1 VRRTSLRAITVLACG
16 AVALLV
22 SASPAVAEIEPDKY
36 AIESV
41 SASLSSN
48 QAGAHADMSLDFALA
63 ATEEVPAR
71 PFALTRDVLF
81 SLPPGVIGNPQ
92 RFPRCTL
99 AEFGARPEESECPQD
114 AQVGVT
120 EVTLSGDINATLTEP
135 IYNMPSPGGEVV
147 ARFGFFAGP
156 YPTIINV
163 RVNPIDYSLEAG
175 VEGASAVAELIA
187 ANTTLWG
194 VPAAES
200 HDELR
205 LTPQEGLNNELPP
218 GGRESGQPE
227 IPFLSNPTDCT
238 LQREVSV
245 TAVSYQLPDQP
256 VSKSAP
262 FPQIGGC
269 EKLVFGPKFTATPT
283 NPEAF
288 APTGL
293 DAVLTIPQDETPKG
307 LATSTMKSAVVSLPQ
322 GMSINPAAGDGLE
335 ACSASQVGFET
346 TNDAN
351 CPDAAKIGSAEIEV
365 PALEKTLNGAVYQR
379 TPESDKLFRFWLVTD
394 EQGVHLK
401 LPAEI
406 TTNPLTGQVTTV
418 FNGIESLGGLPQVPV
433 EEIRLHVFGGPR
445 APLATPGCGT
455 YQTHYEFTPWSGKP
469 ATVGNTA
476 MEITSGCGKGGF
488 APQLSAG
495 TVSNRAG
502 SFSPFTMTLTRSDGE
517 ANPLTLSMH
526 LPQGILAKL
535 AGVPLCPEPGATKGE
550 CPVGSQVGR
559 IAAAAGVGGAPLWI
573 PQPGKA
579 PTAIYL
585 SGPYNGAPY
594 SLVVS
599 VPAQAGP
606 FDLGTVV
613 TRAAINVDPNS
624 STATIT
630 TDPLPQILKGVP
642 VAYRVVNAVVD
653 RPQFILNATGCKTKQ
668 ITTTVVATNGATA
681 TPSDTYQA
689 TNCARLPYAPKLKLQ
704 LKGATKRS
712 GHPALKATLTQKPNQ
727 ANNAKVSVQL
737 PTSQFIDQDHIN
749 NPCTR
754 VQFNANA
761 CPPLS
766 ILGTAKATTPLLDQP
781 LEGPVIFR
789 SNGGE
794 RELPDIV
801 ADLKGG
807 GLRVIQVGFVDS
819 VPVKGTEL
827 ARLRTRFLSV
837 PDAPVSKIQINLF
850 GGKKRGLLEN
860 SRNLCKTNRKA
871 KVSFTG
877 QNGAQLNSS
886 PVIAAS
892 CGKKKKLR

>member
-1 VRRTSLRAITVLACG
+1 VRRASTKALGLVACLAACLIG
-16 AVALLV
+16 
-22 SASPAVAEIEPDKY
+22 ASPASAVDEFNKY
-36 AIESV
+36 DIESV
-41 SASLSSN
+41 SASLSDK
-48 QAGAHADMSLDFALA
+48 QAGAHADMTLGFRLT
-63 ATEEVPAR
+63 ATEEVPPR
-71 PFALTRDVLF
+71 PYAFTRDIIF
-81 SLPPGVIGNPQ
+81 DLPPGVIGNPQ
-92 RFPRCTL
+92 RFQRCTL
-99 AEFGARPEESECPQD
+99 GELGPKPEESECPQD

-120 EVTLSGDINATLTEP
+120 EVTLSGDVNGTLIEP
-135 IYNMPSPGGEVV
+135 IYNMVSPGGEVV
-147 ARFGFFAGP
+147 ARLGFFAGL
-156 YPTIINV
+156 YPTIVNV
-163 RVNPIDYSLEAG
+163 RVNPIDYSLEAA
-175 VEGASAVAELIA
+175 VEGASSAAGVIA

-200 HDELR
+200 HDEFR
-205 LTPQEGLNNELPP
+205 LTPQEAIETKLPP
-218 GGRESGQPE
+218 GGRKSGQPE

-238 LQREVSV
+238 LKREVSV
-245 TAVSYQLPDQP
+245 TAISYQQPDVE
-256 VSKSAP
+256 VSRSAP
-262 FPQIGGC
+262 FPPIGGC
-269 EKLVFGPKFTATPT
+269 EKLVFKPSFTATPT

-307 LATSTMKSAVVSLPQ
+307 LATSTLKGAVVSLPQ

-335 ACSASQVGFET
+335 ACSPEQVGFET
-346 TNDAN
+346 TNQSH
-351 CPDAAKIGSAEIEV
+351 CPDGAKIGSAEIEV
-365 PALEKTLNGAVYQR
+365 PALEATLNGSVYQR
-379 TPESDKLFRFWLVTD
+379 TPEPGHLFRFWLVTD

-418 FNGIESLGGLPQVPV
+418 FNGIPSLGGNPQVPV
-433 EEIRLHVFGGPR
+433 EQIRLHVFGGPR

-455 YQTHYEFTPWSGKP
+455 YQSRYEFTPWSGRPP
-469 ATVGNTA
+469 ATGDA
-476 MEITSGCGKGGF
+476 PMQITTGCNKGGF
-488 APQLSAG
+488 SPQLQAG
-495 TVSNRAG
+495 TQSSLGG
-502 SFSPFTMTLTRSDGE
+502 SFSPFTMTLTRQDGE
-517 ANPLTLSMH
+517 ANPLSLSMH
-526 LPQGILAKL
+526 LPQGLLAKL
-535 AGVPLCPEPGATKGE
+535 AGVPLCPEPGASQGN
-550 CPVGSQVGR
+550 CPAGSQVGQ
-559 IAAAAGVGGAPLWI
+559 ITAAAGVGGAPLWI

-585 SGPYNGAPY
+585 SGPYKGAPY
-594 SLVVS
+594 SLVVR

-613 TRAAINVDPNS
+613 TRAAISVDPNN
-624 STATIT
+624 STATIS
-630 TDPLPQILKGVP
+630 TDPLPQILEGVP
-642 VAYRVVNAVVD
+642 IAYRAVTAIVN
-653 RPQFILNATGCKTKQ
+653 RPDFILNPTDCDQKQ
-668 ITTTVVATNGATA
+668 IEAAVIAVGGAVANPAA
-681 TPSDTYQA
+681 SFQA
-689 TNCARLPYAPKLKLQ
+689 TNCARLAYAPKLKLT
-704 LKGATKRS
+704 LKGATRRS
-712 GHPALKATLTQKPNQ
+712 GHPALSAVLTQKPGQ

-754 VQFNANA
+754 VQFNAGA

-837 PDAPVSKIQINLF
+837 PDAPVSKITISLF

-877 QNGAQLNSS
+877 QNGATQNYS
-886 PVIAAS
+886 PVIATG
-892 CGKKKKLR
+892 CGKSKKK

>member
-1 VRRTSLRAITVLACG
+1 MKSASSKSLALI
-16 AVALLV
+16 ALLL
-22 SASPAVAEIEPDKY
+22 SGLLLAASPASADKEFDKFT
-36 AIESV
+36 IESV
-41 SASLSSN
+41 SASLSTS
-48 QAGAHADMSLDFALA
+48 QAGAHADFTTSFELS
-63 ATEEVPAR
+63 ATEETPPKPYA
-71 PFALTRDVLF
+71 FTRDIIVD
-81 SLPPGVIGNPQ
+81 LPPGMIGNPQ
-92 RFPRCTL
+92 KFPRCTF
-99 AEFGARPEESECPQD
+99 AELGKKPEESECPQD

-120 EVTLSGDINATLTEP
+120 EVRLAGTVNTTLTEP

-147 ARFGFFAGP
+147 ARFGLFAGL
-156 YPTIINV
+156 YPAVINV
-163 RVNPIDYSLEAG
+163 EVNPIDYSLVAK
-175 VEGASAVAELIA
+175 VEGVSAAAELIA

-194 VPAAES
+194 VPAS
-200 HDELR
+200 PIHDELR
-205 LTPQEGLNNELPP
+205 LTPQEAIEEKLPP
-218 GGRESGQPE
+218 GGRESDQPE
-227 IPFLSNPTDCT
+227 IPFLSNPTDCS

-245 TAVSYQLPDQP
+245 TAISYQIPDQP

-269 EKLVFGPKFTATPT
+269 EKLVFDPKFTATPT

-307 LATSTMKSAVVSLPQ
+307 LSSSTMKSAVVSLPQ

-335 ACSASQVGFET
+335 ACSSQQVGFGT
-346 TNDAN
+346 TGNAN
-351 CPDAAKIGSAEIEV
+351 CPDAAKIGAVEIEV
-365 PALEKTLNGAVYQR
+365 PALEATLKGSVYQR
-379 TPESDKLFRFWLVTD
+379 TPEPGKLFRFWLVTD

-406 TTNPLTGQVTTV
+406 ATNPLTGQVTTV
-418 FNGIESLGGLPQVPV
+418 FSGIDALGGLPQVPV
-433 EEIRLHVFGGPR
+433 AEIRLHVFGGPR

-455 YQTHYEFTPWSGKP
+455 YQTHYEFSPWSGKP
-469 ATVGNTA
+469 PASGDSP
-476 MEITSGCGKGGF
+476 MQITTGCGKGGF
-488 APQLSAG
+488 APKLEAG
-495 TVSNRAG
+495 TVSLRAG
-502 SFSPFTMTLTRSDGE
+502 SFSPFVLTLTRQDGE
-517 ANPLTLSMH
+517 ANPQSLSLH
-526 LPQGILAKL
+526 LPQGLLAKL
-535 AGVPLCPEPGATKGE
+535 GGVPLCPETAAATAD

-559 IAAAAGVGGAPLWI
+559 LTAATGVGGAPLWI

-585 SGPYNGAPY
+585 AGPYKGAPY
-594 SLVVS
+594 SIIS
-599 VPAQAGP
+599 RVPAQAGP
-606 FDLGTVV
+606 FDLGVV
-613 TRAAINVDPNS
+613 VNRATINVDPNNA
-624 STATIT
+624 TATIS
-630 TDPLPQILKGVP
+630 TDPLPQILEGVP
-642 VAYRVVNAVVD
+642 VAYRTINAVVD
-653 RPQFILNATGCKTKQ
+653 RDQFTLNATGCKEKE
-668 ITTTVVATNGATA
+668 IKARVTA
-681 TPSDTYQA
+681 TSGAVAEPSAVYKA
-689 TNCARLPYAPKLKLQ
+689 TNCARLPYTPKLKLQ
-704 LKGATKRS
+704 LKGQTRRS
-712 GHPALKATLTQKPNQ
+712 GHPAVRATLTQAPGQSNTG
-727 ANNAKVSVQL
+727 KVSVQL

-754 VQFNANA
+754 VQFNANS

-807 GLRVIQVGFVDS
+807 GLRVILVGFVDS

-837 PDAPVSKIQINLF
+837 PDAPVTKFTMNLF

-860 SRNLCKTNRKA
+860 SRNLCKTNRLA

-877 QNGAQLNSS
+877 QNGATQNGNLKI
-886 PVIAAS
+886 VAS
-892 CGKKKKLR
+892 CGKKK

>member
-1 VRRTSLRAITVLACG
+1 MRGLSAKTAGLLACL
-16 AVALLV
+16 ATCLLA
-22 SASPAVAEIEPDKY
+22 SANPAIADKEFNKY
-36 AIESV
+36 EVESV
-41 SASLSSN
+41 SASLSTQ
-48 QAGAHADMSLDFALA
+48 QAGAHADFTTGFELSS
-63 ATEEVPAR
+63 TEEVPAK
-71 PFALTRDVLF
+71 PWAFTRDIEVT
-81 SLPPGVIGNPQ
+81 LPPGVIGNPQ
-92 RFPRCTL
+92 NFPRCTFAQL
-99 AEFGARPEESECPQD
+99 GKAPEESECPQD
-114 AQVGVT
+114 AQVGIS
-120 EVTLSGDINATLTEP
+120 EVRLAGTVNTTLIEP
-135 IYNMPSPGGEVV
+135 VYNMPSPGGEVV
-147 ARFGFFAGP
+147 ARFGLFAGL
-156 YPTIINV
+156 YPTVINV
-163 RVNPIDYSLEAG
+163 EVDPVDFSLVAK
-175 VEGASAVAELIA
+175 VEGASSAAELIA
-187 ANTTLWG
+187 ADTTLWG
-194 VPAAES
+194 VPAAED
-200 HDELR
+200 HDEFR
-205 LTPQEGLNNELPP
+205 LTPQEAIEGVLPP

-238 LQREVSV
+238 LKREVSV
-245 TAVSYQLPDQP
+245 TAISYQQP
-256 VSKSAP
+256 GVEVSKSAP

-269 EKLVFGPKFTATPT
+269 EKLVFNPTFTATPT

-293 DAVLTIPQDETPKG
+293 DAVLTIPQDETPQG
-307 LATSTMKSAVVSLPQ
+307 LATSTLRGAVVSLPQ

-335 ACSASQVGFET
+335 ACSADQVGFET
-346 TNDAN
+346 TDNSN

-365 PALEKTLNGAVYQR
+365 PALERTLNGSVYQR
-379 TPESDKLFRFWLVTD
+379 TPEPGKLFRFWLVTD

-418 FNGIESLGGLPQVPV
+418 FNGIPSLGGNPQVPV
-433 EEIRLHVFGGPR
+433 EQIRLHVFGGPR

-455 YQTHYEFTPWSGKP
+455 YQTHYEFSPWSGRP
-469 ATVGNTA
+469 AATGDTA
-476 MEITSGCGKGGF
+476 MQITSGCNKGGF
-488 APQLSAG
+488 APKLEAWTQKLQAG
-495 TVSNRAG
+495 A
-502 SFSPFTMTLTRSDGE
+502 FSPFTMTLTRQDGE
-517 ANPLTLSMH
+517 ANPLSLSMH
-526 LPQGILAKL
+526 LPQGLLAKL
-535 AGVPLCPEPGATKGE
+535 AGVPLCPEPGASQGN
-550 CPVGSQVGR
+550 CPQGSQVGSVT
-559 IAAAAGVGGAPLWI
+559 AATGVGGAPLWI

-585 SGPYNGAPY
+585 SGPYKSAPY
-594 SLVVS
+594 SLVVR

-613 TRAAINVDPNS
+613 TRAAINVDPNN
-624 STATIT
+624 STVTAQ
-630 TDPLPQILKGVP
+630 TDPLPQILEGVP
-642 VAYRVVNAVVD
+642 VAYRAIHVDVD
-653 RPQFILNATGCKTKQ
+653 RPNFILNPTGCTEKQ
-668 ITTTVVATNGATA
+668 ITARVLATNGQVA
-681 TPSDTYQA
+681 TPSDAYQA
-689 TNCARLPYAPKLKLQ
+689 TNCARLPYTPKLKLT

-712 GHPALKATLTQKPNQ
+712 GHPALKAVLTQKPNQ

-766 ILGTAKATTPLLDQP
+766 ILGTAKATTPLLDAP

-837 PDAPVSKIQINLF
+837 PDAPVQKITISLF

-860 SRNLCKTNRKA
+860 SRNLCKTDRKA

-877 QNGAQLNSS
+877 QNGAAQNGN
-886 PVIAAS
+886 VKMGAS
-892 CGKKKKLR
+892 CGKNK

>member
-1 VRRTSLRAITVLACG
+1 MTAI
-16 AVALLV
+16 
-22 SASPAVAEIEPDKY
+22 SY
-36 AIESV
+36 
-41 SASLSSN
+41 
-48 QAGAHADMSLDFALA
+48 Q
-63 ATEEVPAR
+63 R
-71 PFALTRDVLF
+71 
-81 SLPPGVIGNPQ
+81 PGV
-92 RFPRCTL
+92 
-99 AEFGARPEESECPQD
+99 
-114 AQVGVT
+114 
-120 EVTLSGDINATLTEP
+120 
-135 IYNMPSPGGEVV
+135 
-147 ARFGFFAGP
+147 
-156 YPTIINV
+156 
-163 RVNPIDYSLEAG
+163 
-175 VEGASAVAELIA
+175 
-187 ANTTLWG
+187 
-194 VPAAES
+194 
-200 HDELR
+200 
-205 LTPQEGLNNELPP
+205 
-218 GGRESGQPE
+218 
-227 IPFLSNPTDCT
+227 
-238 LQREVSV
+238 EVS
-245 TAVSYQLPDQP
+245 Q
-256 VSKSAP
+256 SAP
-262 FPQIGGC
+262 FPAIGSC
-269 EKLVFGPKFTATPT
+269 EKLVFKPTFTATPT

-307 LATSTMKSAVVSLPQ
+307 LATSTLKGAVVSLPQ

-335 ACSASQVGFET
+335 ACSADQVGFET
-346 TNDAN
+346 TDNSN

-365 PALEKTLNGAVYQR
+365 PALERTLNGSVYQR
-379 TPESDKLFRFWLVTD
+379 TPEPGKLFRFWLVTD

-418 FNGIESLGGLPQVPV
+418 FNGIPSLGGNPQVPV
-433 EEIRLHVFGGPR
+433 EQIRLHVFGGPR

-455 YQTHYEFTPWSGKP
+455 YQTHYEFSPWSGRP
-469 ATVGNTA
+469 AATGDTA
-476 MEITSGCGKGGF
+476 MQITSGCNKGGF
-488 APQLSAG
+488 APKLQAG

-502 SFSPFTMTLTRSDGE
+502 AFSPFAMTLTRSDGE
-517 ANPLTLSMH
+517 ANPLSLSMH
-526 LPQGILAKL
+526 LPQGLLAKL
-535 AGVPLCPEPGATKGE
+535 AGVPLCPEPGASQGN
-550 CPVGSQVGR
+550 CPQGSQVGSVT
-559 IAAAAGVGGAPLWI
+559 AATGVGGAPLWI

-585 SGPYNGAPY
+585 SGPYKSAPY
-594 SLVVS
+594 SLVVR

-613 TRAAINVDPNS
+613 TRAAINVDPNN
-624 STATIT
+624 STVTAQ
-630 TDPLPQILKGVP
+630 TDPLPQILEGVP
-642 VAYRVVNAVVD
+642 VAYRAIHVDVD
-653 RPQFILNATGCKTKQ
+653 RPNFILNPTGCTEKQ
-668 ITTTVVATNGATA
+668 ITARVLATNGQVA
-681 TPSDTYQA
+681 TPSDAYQA
-689 TNCARLPYAPKLKLQ
+689 TNCARLPYTPKLKLT

-712 GHPALKATLTQKPNQ
+712 GHPALKAVLTQKPNQ

-837 PDAPVSKIQINLF
+837 PDAPVQKITISLF

-860 SRNLCKTNRKA
+860 SRNLCKTDRKA

-877 QNGAQLNSS
+877 QNGAAQNGN
-886 PVIAAS
+886 VKIAAG
-892 CGKKKKLR
+892 CGKKK

>member
-1 VRRTSLRAITVLACG
+1 VRGQSIKAIGLLAC
-16 AVALLV
+16 AAACLLAL
-22 SASPAVAEIEPDKY
+22 ASPASADKEFDKY

-41 SASLSSN
+41 TASLSSS
-48 QAGAHADMSLDFALA
+48 QAGAHADFTAGFELS
-63 ATEEVPAR
+63 ATDEIPAK
-71 PFALTRDVLF
+71 PFAFTRDIEVT
-81 SLPPGVIGNPQ
+81 LPPGMIGNPQ
-92 RFPRCTL
+92 NFPRCTF
-99 AEFGARPEESECPQD
+99 AQFGKKPEESECPQD
-114 AQVGVT
+114 SQVGVA
-120 EVTLSGDINATLTEP
+120 EVTLAGTVNGTLIEP
-135 IYNMPSPGGEVV
+135 VYNMTSPGGEIV
-147 ARFGFFAGP
+147 ARFGLYAGL
-156 YPTIINV
+156 YPTVINV
-163 RVNPIDYSLEAG
+163 EVDPIDYSLIAK
-175 VEGASAVAELIA
+175 VEGASSAAELIA
-187 ANTTLWG
+187 ADTTLWG
-194 VPAAES
+194 VPADES

-205 LTPQEGLNNELPP
+205 LTPQEAIEKQLPL
-218 GGRESGQPE
+218 GGRPSGQPD
-227 IPFLSNPTDCT
+227 IPFLSNPTDCS
-238 LQREVSV
+238 LERELSV
-245 TAVSYQLPDQP
+245 AAVSYQLPNVK

-262 FPQIGGC
+262 FPEIGGC
-269 EKLVFGPKFTATPT
+269 EKLVFKPSFTATPT

-307 LATSTMKSAVVSLPQ
+307 LATSTIRSAVVSLPQ
-322 GMSINPAAGDGLE
+322 GMSINPSAGDGLE
-335 ACSASQVGFET
+335 ACSPEQVGFGT
-346 TNDAN
+346 TKNSN
-351 CPDAAKIGSAEIEV
+351 CPNAAKIGSAEIDV
-365 PALEKTLNGAVYQR
+365 PALESTLHGSVYQR
-379 TPESDKLFRFWLVTD
+379 TPEPGKLFRFWLVTD

-418 FNGIESLGGLPQVPV
+418 FNGIDSLGGLPQVPV
-433 EEIRLHVFGGPR
+433 SQFRLHVFGGPR

-455 YQTHYEFTPWSGKP
+455 YQTRYAFSPWSGKP
-469 ATVGNTA
+469 AAVGETP
-476 MEITSGCGKGGF
+476 MEITTGCNKGGF
-488 APQLSAG
+488 SPQLQAG

-502 SFSPFTMTLTRSDGE
+502 SFSPFSMTLTRADGE
-517 ANPLTLSMH
+517 ANPQSLSMH
-526 LPQGILAKL
+526 LPQGLLAKL
-535 AGVPLCPEPGATKGE
+535 AGVPLCPEPGASRGD
-550 CPVGSQVGR
+550 CPAGSRVGSVN
-559 IAAAAGVGGAPLWI
+559 AAAGVGGAPLWI

-585 SGPYNGAPY
+585 SGPYKGAPY
-594 SLVVS
+594 SLVVR

-613 TRAAINVDPNS
+613 TRAAIDVDPNS
-624 STATIT
+624 STATIS
-630 TDPLPQILKGVP
+630 TDPLPQILEGVP
-642 VAYRVVNAVVD
+642 VAYRVINAVVD
-653 RPQFILNATGCKTKQ
+653 RPEFILNPTGCKPKQ
-668 ITTTVVATNGATA
+668 IQATVLATNGATA

-689 TNCARLPYAPKLKLQ
+689 TNCARLPYAPKLKMQ
-704 LKGATKRS
+704 LKGATRRS
-712 GHPALKATLTQKPNQ
+712 GHPALSATLTQPPGQ

-754 VQFNANA
+754 VQFAADA

-766 ILGTAKATTPLLDQP
+766 ILGTARATTPLLDQP
-781 LEGPVIFR
+781 LVGPVIFR

-837 PDAPVSKIQINLF
+837 PDAPVSKITISLY

-871 KVSFTG
+871 RVSFTAQSG
-877 QNGAQLNSS
+877 AKQNYA
-886 PVIAAS
+886 PVIATS
-892 CGKKKKLR
+892 CGKKK

>member
-1 VRRTSLRAITVLACG
+1 VRTIKTISLLSC
-16 AVALLV
+16 VALCLAAA
-22 SASPAVAEIEPDKY
+22 ASPASADKDFSKY

-41 SASLSSN
+41 GAQLSTN
-48 QAGAHADMSLDFALA
+48 QAGAHADLTTSFELN
-63 ATEEVPAR
+63 ATEEVPPK
-71 PFALTRDVLF
+71 PFAFTRDIIF
-81 SLPPGVIGNPQ
+81 KLPPGVIGNPQ
-92 RFPRCTL
+92 RFQRCTL
-99 AEFGARPEESECPQD
+99 GELGPEPKISECPQD

-120 EVTLSGDINATLTEP
+120 EVRLAGDINSTLLEP
-135 IYNMPSPGGEVV
+135 IYNMVSPGGEIV
-147 ARFGFFAGP
+147 ARFGFFAGF
-156 YPTIINV
+156 YPTIVNV
-163 RVNPIDYSLEAG
+163 RVNPIDYSLEAS
-175 VEGASAVAELIA
+175 VEGASAAAEVIA
-187 ANTTLWG
+187 ADTTLWG
-194 VPAAES
+194 VPAS
-200 HDELR
+200 PIHDDLR
-205 LTPQEGLNNELPP
+205 LTPQEAVEEKLPP
-218 GGRESGQPE
+218 DGRESGQPE

-238 LQREVSV
+238 LQRQISV
-245 TAVSYQLPDQP
+245 TAISYQQP
-256 VSKSAP
+256 TVEVSKSAP
-262 FPQIGGC
+262 FPAIGGC
-269 EKLVFGPKFTATPT
+269 DKLVFKPAFTATPT

-307 LATSTMKSAVVSLPQ
+307 LATATLKGAVVSLPE

-346 TNDAN
+346 TNTSN
-351 CPDAAKIGSAEIEV
+351 CPDASKIGSVELDV
-365 PALEKTLNGAVYQR
+365 PALAETLNGSVYQR
-379 TPESDKLFRFWLVTD
+379 TPEPGHLFRFWVVTD

-406 TTNPLTGQVTTV
+406 ATNPLTGQVTTV
-418 FNGIESLGGLPQVPV
+418 FNGIPSLGGNPQVPFSQL
-433 EEIRLHVFGGPR
+433 RLHVLDGPR

-455 YQTHYEFTPWSGKP
+455 YATHYAFSPWSGKP
-469 ATVGNTA
+469 PAIGDTP
-476 MEITSGCGKGGF
+476 MSITTGCNKGGF
-488 APQLSAG
+488 SPKLEAWSSRLQ
-495 TVSNRAG
+495 AG
-502 SFSPFTMTLTRSDGE
+502 SFSPFTTTLTRQDGE
-517 ANPLTLSMH
+517 ANPLSLSVH
-526 LPQGILAKL
+526 LPQGLLAKI
-535 AGVPLCPEPGATKGE
+535 AGVPLCPEPGASAGD
-550 CPVGSQVGR
+550 CPAGSRVGSV
-559 IAAAAGVGGAPLWI
+559 AAASGVGGAPLWI

-585 SGPYNGAPY
+585 AGPYKSAPY
-594 SLVVS
+594 SLVIR

-613 TRAAINVDPNS
+613 TRAAIDVDPNN
-624 STATIT
+624 STATIS
-630 TDPLPQILKGVP
+630 TDPLPQILEGVP
-642 VAYRVVNAVVD
+642 IAYRAITAVVD
-653 RPQFILNATGCKTKQ
+653 RDQFILNPTGCKEKQ
-668 ITTTVVATNGATA
+668 ITATVTATTGQVA
-681 TPSDTYQA
+681 TPSASYQA
-689 TNCARLPYAPKLKLQ
+689 TNCARLPYAPKLKLT
-704 LKGATKRS
+704 LKGPTRRS
-712 GHPALKATLTQKPNQ
+712 GHPALNAVLTQKPNQ

-754 VQFNANA
+754 VQFNADA

-766 ILGTAKATTPLLDQP
+766 ILGTARATTPLLDQP

-837 PDAPVSKIQINLF
+837 PDAPVAKITISLF

-860 SRNLCKTNRKA
+860 SRNLCKTNRLA

-877 QNGAQLNSS
+877 QNGAVQNGNLK
-886 PVIAAS
+886 IGTG
-892 CGKKKKLR
+892 CGKKK